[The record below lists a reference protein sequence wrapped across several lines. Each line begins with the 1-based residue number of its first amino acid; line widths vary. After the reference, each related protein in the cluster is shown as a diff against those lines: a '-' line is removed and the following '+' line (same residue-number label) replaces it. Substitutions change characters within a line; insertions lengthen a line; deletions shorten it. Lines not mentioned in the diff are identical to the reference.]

1 MGELFLSDTDPA
13 AAGSVC
19 EPGEWPDD
27 LTEGSEFCSA
37 SVSCCEAVAGKKKIK
52 TRTKQEFNAWHGTS

>member
-1 MGELFLSDTDPA
+1 MGELFLSDIDPA
-13 AAGSVC
+13 AEGSVC

-37 SVSCCEAVAGKKKIK
+37 SVSCCEAVAGKRKIHDNLD
-52 TRTKQEFNAWHGTS
+52 T

>member
-1 MGELFLSDTDPA
+1 MYVGELFLSDIDPA
-13 AAGSVC
+13 AEGSVC

-37 SVSCCEAVAGKKKIK
+37 SVSCCEAVAGRKK
-52 TRTKQEFNAWHGTS
+52 TDNDNFDT